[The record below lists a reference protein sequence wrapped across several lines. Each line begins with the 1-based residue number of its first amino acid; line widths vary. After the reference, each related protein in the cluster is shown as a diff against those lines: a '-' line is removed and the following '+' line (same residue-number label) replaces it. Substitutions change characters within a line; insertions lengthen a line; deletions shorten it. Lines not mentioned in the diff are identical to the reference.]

1 MRNKFDNIFP
11 KLRETILEV
20 ISVLNKE
27 SFIEETQDDYCKTNF
42 KEIIQ
47 NLYFHN
53 PSETIIFLQKQL
65 LVKISLN

>member
-1 MRNKFDNIFP
+1 MRNKFENIFP
-11 KLRETILEV
+11 KLRETILGV

-53 PSETIIFLQKQL
+53 PSETIMFVQNQL
-65 LVKISLN
+65 LVKFSHY